1 MRRQGRVGRGVVVG
15 GEVET
20 RELSGGETLAALDRI
35 QRDVVLAYCVLG
47 RQLSFLC
54 GRRREG
60 ELQLCSSGIRVGEGS
75 WMGREAQRQPGR
87 RGRMEV

>member
-20 RELSGGETLAALDRI
+20 RELGGGETLAALDRI

-60 ELQLCSSGIRVGEGS
+60 ELQLCSSGIRVGEG
-75 WMGREAQRQPGR
+75 W
-87 RGRMEV
+87 